1 MLSLGLLLV
10 LSQTA
15 ILITLLKKIHS
26 LQFRSK
32 FSSVF
37 DLGGLDM
44 WHLGENIEMWG
55 CSVISGRTKSIS
67 LSLFKLPI
75 TIVIKK

>member
-1 MLSLGLLLV
+1 
-10 LSQTA
+10 
-15 ILITLLKKIHS
+15 
-26 LQFRSK
+26 
-32 FSSVF
+32 
-37 DLGGLDM
+37 M

-75 TIVIKK
+75 TIVIKKSGKMQSVIQIAGRNQEVFGNKEWV